1 MRDEKWALINLNLNN
16 VFIQKHIDNMYKNM
30 KKD

>member
-16 VFIQKHIDNMYKNM
+16 VFIQQHTDNMYIKT
-30 KKD
+30 